1 MSCAR
6 RRARALLLD
15 VGPLRLDRDFRWLW
29 SGQVVGGIGNQVT
42 RIALPFQVYVLTGST
57 LAIAALTLCQ
67 LVPILVVSLGAGSLA
82 DAVDRRKVILATQV
96 GQALCSVALV
106 ALALQADPPLIAI
119 FAVALIAAALTS
131 TEQPARSSAVP
142 RLVPEQRLPA
152 AIALGQLNF
161 QIASVVGP
169 AIGGI
174 LIATVG
180 IAGAYA
186 VDVLT
191 FTASILAALAIAP
204 IPPIGNG
211 LRPGLGAIR
220 EGLAFAARRR
230 VILSTFAI
238 DLEAMI
244 FGMPQSLFPVL
255 ALDVFKVGPTG
266 FGLLEAAPAVGALL
280 GALLSGWV
288 VRIRRLGWSVIVA
301 VTIWGAA
308 ITAFGL
314 ATFSASAVAFVLAIV
329 FLAIAGAA
337 DVLSAV
343 FRSTIVQLAT
353 PDELR
358 GRISSLYMM
367 VVTSGPRLGDIE
379 AAAAASVIGA
389 QLSALSGGVLCLL
402 GVFAVARLF
411 PELGAHES
419 AHAAAGEPA
428 ASTA

>member
-1 MSCAR
+1 VTFAR
-6 RRARALLLD
+6 RRVRALLLD
-15 VGPLRLDRDFRWLW
+15 VSPLRQDRDFRWLW
-29 SGQVVGGIGNQVT
+29 SGQVVGGIGNQIT
-42 RIALPFQVYVLTGST
+42 RIALPFQVYVLTRST

-82 DAVDRRKVILATQV
+82 DALDRRRVILAAQA
-96 GQALCSVALV
+96 GQALCSAALV
-106 ALALQADPPLIAI
+106 ALALQPNPPLIAI
-119 FAVALIAAALTS
+119 FAIALVAAGLTA

-142 RLVPEQRLPA
+142 RLVPQERLPA

-169 AIGGI
+169 AVGGV
-174 LIATVG
+174 LLATVG

-186 VDVLT
+186 VDFVS
-191 FTASILAALAIAP
+191 FAASIIAALAIAP
-204 IPPIGNG
+204 IPPLGNVP
-211 LRPGLGAIR
+211 RPGLTAIR

-230 VILSTFAI
+230 VILSTFVI
-238 DLEAMI
+238 DLDAMI

-255 ALDVFKVGPTG
+255 ALDVFRVGPTG

-288 VRIRRLGWSVIVA
+288 SSIVRLGRSVIVA
-301 VTIWGAA
+301 VSIWAVA
-308 ITAFGL
+308 IIAFGL
-314 ATFSASAVAFVLAIV
+314 ATFSTTIAAFVLALL
-329 FLAIAGAA
+329 FLAVAGGA

-367 VVTSGPRLGDIE
+367 VVTSGPRVGDIE
-379 AAAAASVIGA
+379 AAAVASVIGA

-402 GVFAVARLF
+402 GVFAVARLY
-411 PELGAHES
+411 PELNAHEK
-419 AHAAAGEPA
+419 EPA
-428 ASTA
+428 TPEAVATTA